1 MAVEIQST
9 MKPKNNGAFALIEA
23 CDVDVNGTR
32 LDVKLE
38 GLADEIIK
46 KLPYIEEVGV

>member
-9 MKPKNNGAFALIEA
+9 MKPKNNGEFHLIEA

-32 LDVKLE
+32 LDKKLE
-38 GLADEIIK
+38 GLVDEVIK
-46 KLPYIEEVGV
+46 KLPFVEEVGV